1 MPSLRHGRQLVA
13 IPGPSV
19 IPDRVLA
26 TMHQAMPNIYE
37 GDLVDTSMT
46 LFRDLPQIART
57 GGEAFVTI
65 SNGHGAWEMA
75 LTNTLCRGDRILVL
89 ESGRFARGWGNGGAP
104 AGLEVQTLAGDDRGP
119 VDPDSVETQN
129 GYSALAQAAEKHF
142 LDLARALLEG
152 LVSEPIEARARHV
165 APERRG

>member
-37 GDLVDTSMT
+37 GELVETSMT
-46 LFRDLPQIART
+46 LFNDLPQIART
-57 GGEAFVTI
+57 SGEAFVTI

-75 LTNTLCRGDRILVL
+75 LSNTLSRGDTMLVL
-89 ESGRFARGWGNGGAP
+89 ESGRFARSWGNMGATS
-104 AGLEVQTLAGDDRGP
+104 GLNVQTLPGDDRGP
-119 VDPDSVETQN
+119 VDLDAVEAT
-129 GYSALAQAAEKHF
+129 LRE
-142 LDLARALLEG
+142 DTARKLEG
-152 LVSEPIEARARHV
+152 AFPTK
-165 APERRG
+165 

>member
-37 GDLVDTSMT
+37 GELVDTSKSV
-46 LFRDLPQIART
+46 LNDLPSVART
-57 GGEAFVTI
+57 EGEVFVTI

-75 LTNTLCRGDRILVL
+75 LTNT
-89 ESGRFARGWGNGGAP
+89 
-104 AGLEVQTLAGDDRGP
+104 
-119 VDPDSVETQN
+119 
-129 GYSALAQAAEKHF
+129 
-142 LDLARALLEG
+142 
-152 LVSEPIEARARHV
+152 
-165 APERRG
+165 